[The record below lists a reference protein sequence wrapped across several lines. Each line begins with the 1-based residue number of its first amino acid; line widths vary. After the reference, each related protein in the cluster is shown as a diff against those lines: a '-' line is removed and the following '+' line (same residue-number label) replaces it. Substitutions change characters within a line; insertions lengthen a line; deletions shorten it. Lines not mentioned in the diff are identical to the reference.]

1 MRENWRIKLSVLA
14 GVSALAFS
22 ALTVV
27 PAVAEESA
35 GGLQEVGIPAGVRI
49 VEGSAPADGV
59 DIPSLEPEAEAE
71 PGKTGAFSVA
81 AKAAPAANTCLGS
94 TAAYGVKGCFQHNG
108 DIVWSGDTRK
118 DGMSSAVGVYT
129 DYGRAAEVC
138 VNKLGVNTWAT
149 CDKDYRETG
158 NVRLRVLR
166 YDGDTGKFYQPES
179 WSGWIPV
186 DGKY

>member
-1 MRENWRIKLSVLA
+1 MRENWRIKVSVVA

-22 ALTVV
+22 ALMAA
-27 PAVAEESA
+27 PAVADEA
-35 GGLQEVGIPAGVRI
+35 ADGLQEVQMPAGVKI
-49 VEGSAPADGV
+49 VEGLAPVAGADA
-59 DIPSLEPEAEAE
+59 PSLEPEADA
-71 PGKTGAFSVA
+71 PFSAAAA

-94 TAAYGVKGCFQHNG
+94 TAAYGAKGCFQHNG
-108 DIVWSGDTRK
+108 DIVWAGDTQK
-118 DGMSSAVGVYT
+118 DGMSAAVGVYT

-138 VNKLGVNTWAT
+138 INKLGVNTWAT
-149 CDKDYRETG
+149 CNKDYRETG
-158 NVRLRVLR
+158 NVRLRVFR